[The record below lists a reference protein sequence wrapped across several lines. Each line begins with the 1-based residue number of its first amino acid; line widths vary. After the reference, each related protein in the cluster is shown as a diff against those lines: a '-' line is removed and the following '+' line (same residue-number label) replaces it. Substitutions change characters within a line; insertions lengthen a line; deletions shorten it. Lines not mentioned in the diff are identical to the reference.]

1 MEEKEF
7 DYINVIPLV
16 DVMLVLLTIVLTT
29 STFIAS
35 GMINVSLP
43 KASAEHKEILKNQ
56 TISIHK
62 DGTVYFNAS
71 PMTLD
76 ELREKVHR
84 LNRETPMVIRADRD
98 IRLQVFVDVLDII
111 NNLGFRRVA
120 IQTEKGGDR
129 NI

>member
-35 GMINVSLP
+35 GIINVSLP

-56 TISIHK
+56 VISIDI
-62 DGTVYFNAS
+62 DGTVYLNSS
-71 PMTLD
+71 PVTLD
-76 ELREKVHR
+76 ELKNKM
-84 LNRETPMVIRADRD
+84 LLLDKITPILIRADRD
-98 IRLQVFVDVLDII
+98 IRLQVFVDILDII
-111 NNLGFRRVA
+111 NNLGFRKVA

>member
-7 DYINVIPLV
+7 NYINVIPLV

-62 DGTVYFNAS
+62 DGTVYFNAF

-76 ELREKVHR
+76 ELREKALR
-84 LNRETPMVIRADRD
+84 LDRETPMVIRADRD

-111 NNLGFRRVA
+111 NNLGFRKVA
-120 IQTEKGGDR
+120 IQTEKGGE
-129 NI
+129 N